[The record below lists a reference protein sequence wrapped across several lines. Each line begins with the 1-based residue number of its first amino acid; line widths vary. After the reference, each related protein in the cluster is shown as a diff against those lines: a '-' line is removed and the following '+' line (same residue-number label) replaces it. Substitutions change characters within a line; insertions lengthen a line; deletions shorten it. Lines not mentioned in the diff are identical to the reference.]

1 MKWGGNDKGHEC
13 TNRGPENGDLWH
25 AVGRRECY
33 LANQLVDTHDPF
45 GIGALIGYKFA
56 LWTNKPIQTAMV
68 TDKIAPVSRQADSP
82 LEVLLVFFKLGVS
95 CFGGPIAHIGYF
107 REEFVVRRRWLDEQA
122 YGDLVALCQF
132 LPGPASSQVGFS
144 IGLMRAGYIGALA
157 AWAGFTL
164 PSAIALVL
172 FAYGASFLG
181 GPAGTGLLHGL
192 KLVAVAIVAQAVWG
206 MARSLCPDRERASIA
221 VAAALIILFSTSSA
235 AQIGA
240 IVLGGL
246 AGLWLCR
253 GTPPTATGHHIAI
266 PVSRTAGLV
275 VLTIFF
281 VLLGGLPIVRSLG
294 SSQGVTLFE
303 AFYRS
308 GALVFGGGHVVLPLL
323 RQAFVTP
330 GWVSDNTFLA
340 GYGAAQ
346 AVPGPLFTFAAY
358 LGTVVTPSPHGVLGA
373 ALGLFGIFLPG
384 VLILLG
390 TLPFWDSFRK
400 RAAAQAIKRGVNAA
414 VVGLLGAAL
423 YNPVWTSSVNAPG
436 DFGVALVGFALLTV
450 WRVPPLFV
458 VIVSAVGGVA
468 LALLAKG

>member
-1 MKWGGNDKGHEC
+1 MG
-13 TNRGPENGDLWH
+13 
-25 AVGRRECY
+25 
-33 LANQLVDTHDPF
+33 
-45 GIGALIGYKFA
+45 
-56 LWTNKPIQTAMV
+56 
-68 TDKIAPVSRQADSP
+68 SP
-82 LEVLLVFFKLGVS
+82 LEVLLIFLKLGMS

-122 YGDLVALCQF
+122 YVDLVALCQF

-144 IGLMRAGYIGALA
+144 IGLLRAGYRGALA
-157 AWAGFTL
+157 AWIGFTL

-172 FAYGASFLG
+172 FAYGAGALT

-206 MARSLCPDRERASIA
+206 MARTLCPDRERASVA
-221 VAAALIILFSTSSA
+221 VVAALIILFSASSI

-240 IVLGGL
+240 ILFGGV

-253 GTPPTATGHHIAI
+253 DAAAVAAGHITM
-266 PVSRTAGLV
+266 PVSRTAGVAALMA
-275 VLTIFF
+275 FF
-281 VLLGGLPIVRSLG
+281 VLLAGLPILRNIGISPG
-294 SSQGVTLFE
+294 ISLFE

-323 RQAFVTP
+323 REAFVSP

-358 LGTVVTPSPHGVLGA
+358 LGTVAAPSPHGVTGA
-373 ALGLFGIFLPG
+373 MIGLIGIFLPG
-384 VLILLG
+384 ILILLG
-390 TLPFWDSFRK
+390 TLPFWDSFRQ
-400 RAAAQAIKRGVNAA
+400 RNGAQAMMRGVNAA

-423 YNPVWTSSVNAPG
+423 YNPVWTSSVNTPG
-436 DFGVALVGFALLTV
+436 DFAIALVGFVLLTV
-450 WRVPPLFV
+450 WRAPPLLVV
-458 VIVSAVGGVA
+458 VISAIGGIA
-468 LALLAKG
+468 LALA